1 MTALRK
7 IIGDDSIKVEV
18 IFNFVATES
27 PHKTRLM
34 TAIDRV
40 AKTEGARAVPTMIT
54 GFTDSHYFRQKGLTA
69 YGFVPI
75 DLAPGEEN
83 GTYGPNEHLSIK
95 ELDSGI
101 RRMVELL
108 KAIGGMAS

>member
-1 MTALRK
+1 MRK
-7 IIGDDSIKVEV
+7 VIGDDSIKVDV
-18 IFNFVATES
+18 ILNFAATES
-27 PHKTRLM
+27 PRKTRLM

-40 AKTEGARAVPTMIT
+40 AKTEGARAVSTMIT

-83 GTYGPNEHLSIK
+83 GFYGPNEHLSVK
-95 ELDSGI
+95 ELGGGI

-108 KAIGGMAS
+108 KAMGGVAS